1 VGWVVHKIM
10 GKALFHPKG
19 SIGGVKKVINE
30 EDLDW
35 GWQNNPH
42 PRRYADKIRHGHGA
56 DTLMDIHG

>member
-1 VGWVVHKIM
+1 M